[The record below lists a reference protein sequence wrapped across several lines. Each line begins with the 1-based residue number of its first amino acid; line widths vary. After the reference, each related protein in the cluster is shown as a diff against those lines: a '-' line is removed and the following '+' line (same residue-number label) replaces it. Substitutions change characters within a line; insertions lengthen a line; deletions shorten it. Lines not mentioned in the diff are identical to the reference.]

1 MKWSGKYS
9 KIKEERRKEGKNRKV
24 RRRERRTKQVRK
36 RDWGQVGLVEL

>member
-24 RRRERRTKQVRK
+24 GRRQRTKQVRK